1 MTGDLI
7 QLHDFKFPSG
17 LDWPLATLTCRVD
30 DLAARLELEVEC
42 WEEDGLGPARGFALG
57 PSTSP
62 ILISEQVFH
71 VAANPLGAT
80 VITLDGDE
88 AATIDHAALLDRALA
103 MLGLERDMVS
113 WVPDDL
119 AGWAL
124 GAAQVL
130 AAGKARR
137 AKARLSQD

>member
-1 MTGDLI
+1 MTADLI

-30 DLAARLELEVEC
+30 DLAARLGLEVEC

-62 ILISEQVFH
+62 ILISEQVFL

-80 VITLDGDE
+80 VITIDGGE
-88 AATIDHAALLDRALA
+88 AVAMGHAAMLDRALA
-103 MLGLERDMVS
+103 MLGLDRDIVS

-124 GAAQVL
+124 GAAQIL
-130 AAGKARR
+130 AH
-137 AKARLSQD
+137 ARLRRDRID